1 MYIESGAFWTHRVEG
16 VRGTPKEQ
24 LGAFLDILCWSAFLS
39 EIRDLEA
46 KWCLPALL

>member
-39 EIRDLEA
+39 EIRDL
-46 KWCLPALL
+46 